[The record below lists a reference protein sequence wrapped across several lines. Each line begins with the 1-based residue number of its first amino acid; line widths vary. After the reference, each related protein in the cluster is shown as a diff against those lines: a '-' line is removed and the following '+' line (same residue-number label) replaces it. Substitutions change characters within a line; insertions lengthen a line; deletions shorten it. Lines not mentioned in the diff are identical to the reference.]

1 MPETPPVAR
10 FTRARENQSRQYLF
24 FIKSSHSVL
33 ECPRYQFYSTT
44 HTTPSPYPPG
54 HHSLHNNL
62 LSQSLILVETN
73 PRHPSTLYHTWSPLV
88 LVGLYSARSNYDHHH
103 IPSTLPYLAITV
115 IIHPSRKTDL
125 SYYVALLL
133 YFRRVPFHHPH
144 FPPTQLLPGQNGD
157 SSVCLTEHSLSL
169 RLTAVLCQ

>member
-1 MPETPPVAR
+1 MSHRLLLCCDSQGHERTSTCSSFSPV
-10 FTRARENQSRQYLF
+10 L
-24 FIKSSHSVL
+24 K
-33 ECPRYQFYSTT
+33 CPRYQFYTTT
-44 HTTPSPYPPG
+44 HTTPSSYPPG
-54 HHSLHNNL
+54 HHSVPFTTTTF
-62 LSQSLILVETN
+62 SLILVETN
-73 PRHPSTLYHTWSPLV
+73 PRHPSTLCHTWLPLV

-133 YFRRVPFHHPH
+133 YFRRVLFHHPH
-144 FPPTQLLPGQNGD
+144 IPPTQRLSGQNGD